1 MTSFK
6 PVMMVSPQEF
16 KSLVNFYKGNITEST
31 LLNEAARVAAEAR
44 ILIEDTKIDPALK
57 EQQVKQMIRERSKAI
72 KDLRQ
77 SAADVGTTSAAT
89 LATPADADSLQE
101 RVLKGVA
108 KSINAKTSAAES
120 NLTNLIQQATPVSS
134 GNNKKKRKQIQK
146 KLSFTTPGKKGK
158 TPAAPKKK
166 KRKTELERLQDD
178 EGSWEPWEKRG
189 WDPVQTYDDDDDD
202 DDDAD
207 ADSDDGEGPGDTSLF
222 GYDDYEDI

>member
-31 LLNEAARVAAEAR
+31 LLDEAARVAAEAR

-77 SAADVGTTSAAT
+77 SAADVGSGNT
-89 LATPADADSLQE
+89 ATPADADSLQE

-120 NLTNLIQQATPVSS
+120 NLTNLIQQTTPVSS
-134 GNNKKKRKQIQK
+134 GNKKRKQIQK
-146 KLSFTTPGKKGK
+146 KLSFTTTPGKRKA
-158 TPAAPKKK
+158 PPPPKKK
-166 KRKTELERLQDD
+166 KRKTELQRLQED

-189 WDPVQTYDDDDDD
+189 WDPKQVYDDDDDD
-202 DDDAD
+202 EDDDAD
-207 ADSDDGEGPGDTSLF
+207 GDSDDDKGPGNTSLF